1 LGIFRGARG
10 HVKVIGLEVIGFSDS
25 CQFWVFQKT
34 FKETF
39 NFKKTIL
46 GGSWVGVFQRIKE
59 TPVLVISKTLKNSYF
74 LRTKLVNIPNTNSL
88 NVLKIDE

>member
-1 LGIFRGARG
+1 M
-10 HVKVIGLEVIGFSDS
+10 KEPEVLCWS
-25 CQFWVFQKT
+25 
-34 FKETF
+34 F